1 MSKPRVFVSSTYYDL
16 KYVRERIEN
25 FIHAYCMEPIL
36 FESDD
41 VFFHPNSSLDESCYN
56 EIKHCHMMLLV
67 VGGRY
72 GSMASE
78 QKEKYEEKYVS
89 ITQREY
95 ETARQ
100 KNIPVMVF
108 VEQNVYAEYKTYLAN
123 TDNNADK
130 LKYAFV
136 DDIRVFKFIS
146 KLDQGAIKVFGKVDD
161 IEHYF
166 SHQISGMLLDYLT
179 ALQSNKTEN
188 DIKSAVSQLEGMT
201 KTMQRAVNQIAEKV
215 LEDDKGKYEA
225 LLQAQKQSQ
234 IDLFLQLFK
243 QSVDWGNAY
252 EIGVSE
258 DKINTI
264 SSIFESLLFNWNAI
278 SANRDTS
285 SYRSFLESCK
295 WQCEQSL
302 LSQYNYK
309 NVRIY
314 VQRFGEQLKHIADI
328 VINDTNLQYYFRSK
342 LPIIIKEIAEASW
355 LM

>member
-1 MSKPRVFVSSTYYDL
+1 MSRPRVFVSSTYYDL

-25 FIHAYCMEPIL
+25 FIQAYCMEPIL

-56 EIKHCHMMLLV
+56 EIKHCHMMILV

-179 ALQSNKTEN
+179 ALQNNKTDNE
-188 DIKSAVSQLEGMT
+188 IKSAVSQLEVIT
-201 KTMQRAVNQIAEKV
+201 KTMREAVNQIAEKV
-215 LEDDKGKYEA
+215 LEDDRGKYDA
-225 LLQAQKQSQ
+225 LLQTQKESQ

-243 QSVDWGNAY
+243 QSVDWGNIY
-252 EIGVSE
+252 ELGISE
-258 DKINTI
+258 EKINTI
-264 SSIFESLLFNWNAI
+264 SNIFESAIFNWNAI
-278 SANRDTS
+278 PIHGDTT
-285 SYRSFLESCK
+285 SYRSYLDSCR
-295 WQCEQSL
+295 WQCEQTLS
-302 LSQYNYK
+302 SQYHYN
-309 NVRIY
+309 NVKIY
-314 VQRFGEQLKHIADI
+314 IYRFGDQLKHIAEMVISDI
-328 VINDTNLQYYFRSK
+328 GLQSYFRSK
-342 LPIIIKEIAEASW
+342 LPTIVKEIIEAQW
-355 LM
+355 LI

>member
-25 FIHAYCMEPIL
+25 FIQAYCMEPIL

-56 EIKHCHMMLLV
+56 EIKHCHMMVLV

-78 QKEKYEEKYVS
+78 QREKYEEKYVS

-100 KNIPVMVF
+100 KNIPIMVF

-123 TDNNADK
+123 KDNNADT

-146 KLDQGAIKVFGKVDD
+146 KLDQGAVKVFGKVDD

-179 ALQSNKTEN
+179 ALQNNKTDNE
-188 DIKSAVSQLEGMT
+188 IKSAVSQLEMIT
-201 KTMQRAVNQIAEKV
+201 KTMQSAVNQIAEKV
-215 LEDDKGKYEA
+215 LEDDKGKYEE
-225 LLQAQKQSQ
+225 LLKIQKQSQ
-234 IDLFLQLFK
+234 IDMFLQLFR
-243 QSVDWGNAY
+243 QSVDWGDIFLLVLPDQKYNDIAA
-252 EIGVSE
+252 IFQ
-258 DKINTI
+258 NTI
-264 SSIFESLLFNWNAI
+264 FNWDAI
-278 SANRDTS
+278 NSMDVS
-285 SYRSFLESCK
+285 SYRAYLESCK
-295 WQCEQSL
+295 SQCENQF

-309 NVRIY
+309 KLNIHIHK
-314 VQRFGEQLKHIADI
+314 FGEQLRHIASLI
-328 VINDTNLQYYFRSK
+328 VSDSNLRSYFSWR
-342 LPIIIKEIAEASW
+342 LPTIIKGIAEASW
-355 LM
+355 LL